1 MQQFLAHVPRVAAG
15 AGVAYNWFVPL
26 ETPVRIRLRLGTG
39 LQQYIAYYPFP
50 LPIDLSDLGA
60 CRYYV
65 MPGRNRIYI
74 VPEREGFEMARR
86 DNSVE
91 VERQEPTEVAQRN
104 NTTDVECT

>member
-1 MQQFLAHVPRVAAG
+1 MAAQLQQFYAF
-15 AGVAYNWFVPL
+15 YPL
-26 ETPVRIRLRLGTG
+26 
-39 LQQYIAYYPFP
+39 P

-74 VPEREGFEMARR
+74 VPEREGFELARR
-86 DNSVE
+86 DNAVE
-91 VERQEPTEVAQRN
+91 VERQEPTEVARRN